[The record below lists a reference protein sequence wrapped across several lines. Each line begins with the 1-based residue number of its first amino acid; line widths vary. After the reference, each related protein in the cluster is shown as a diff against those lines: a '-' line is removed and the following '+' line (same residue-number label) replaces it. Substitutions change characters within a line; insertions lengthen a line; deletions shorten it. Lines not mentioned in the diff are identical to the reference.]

1 MHKSEFARTDAA
13 AAKVHSNFQILPNSL
28 FTPHHSPLEGVYIRL
43 QGGGG
48 LFTTGS
54 SEFRGTQ
61 TSLRKPLFAAQVY
74 AKFQI
79 LPNSYILILAE
90 ILSKS

>member
-48 LFTTGS
+48 CL
-54 SEFRGTQ
+54 Q
-61 TSLRKPLFAAQVY
+61 QVPVSLGELKHP
-74 AKFQI
+74 
-79 LPNSYILILAE
+79 
-90 ILSKS
+90 

>member
-1 MHKSEFARTDAA
+1 MYKSEFARTDAA
-13 AAKVHSNFQILPNSL
+13 ATKVHSNFQILPNSL

-43 QGGGG
+43 QGGRG

-74 AKFQI
+74 A
-79 LPNSYILILAE
+79 NSNSPKLLH
-90 ILSKS
+90 SHSR